1 LIERFG
7 RTPAGRV
14 FCRCPTVTGADN
26 GNREALRR
34 INRLRAVA
42 TTDAALADLEC
53 HTVSNYPRRGAQILN
68 NYQAEVDEINLK
80 ISRTVDSLS
89 ILTERKPRPA
99 DYDKRAADLRVALAN
114 YKDNLT
120 KAATRAQVAIE
131 LLKCFDKRSEIDKLI
146 SSLNIHSE
154 CVKAEPVPISATRP
168 ATTGAQVPEPPG
180 TALAG
185 VKFTFLCR

>member
-1 LIERFG
+1 MDIIRLCSAAAAFG
-7 RTPAGRV
+7 LATAGV
-14 FCRCPTVTGADN
+14 
-26 GNREALRR
+26 
-34 INRLRAVA
+34 
-42 TTDAALADLEC
+42 ALADPEC
-53 HTVSNYPRRGAQILN
+53 HPVSNYSQRVTQMVN

-80 ISRTVDSLS
+80 ISRTKDSLE

-99 DYDKRAADLRVALAN
+99 DYDKRAAELRTTLACCQS
-114 YKDNLT
+114 NLAS
-120 KAATRAQVAIE
+120 AATRAQVSNE
-131 LLKCFDKRSEIDKLI
+131 QLKCVEKRSEIEKLI
-146 SSLNIHSE
+146 SSLNIHSK